1 MWCLI
6 SYQKKTENRRS
17 GTQFVQAAL
26 NNELDWLF
34 KYFRLKSEI
43 LRQPCYVNAEKWQPT
58 EHEASNDDSYRL
70 GSLGFHLKF
79 SNLEN

>member
-1 MWCLI
+1 MVFDLI
-6 SYQKKTENRRS
+6 PKEDGEQKVRDA
-17 GTQFVQAAL
+17 VAAGGPETTNWIDFL
-26 NNELDWLF
+26 NIFGL
-34 KYFRLKSEI
+34 SEI

>member
-1 MWCLI
+1 MVLI
-6 SYQKKTENRRS
+6 PYQKKTENRRS
-17 GTQFVQAAL
+17 GTQLVQAAL
-26 NNELDWLF
+26 KQRIGLTSLR
-34 KYFRLKSEI
+34 YI